1 VSAEGA
7 SIPSE
12 VFNLVKGIVGV
23 GVLSLPA
30 GVAVFGNA
38 PSAIIPAA
46 ILIAVIG
53 ILSGYGFALIGKC
66 CAYTGASSYRQ
77 AWSNTVGESTSW
89 IPAWSTTLKTFLACL
104 AYSMVLADTFSKLI
118 GKPRNVTLLGV
129 TVGVLLPL
137 CLKKNLQSLAP
148 FSLAGVL
155 GMGYTALAMTLR
167 YLDGSYSMPDGEL
180 ATQLD
185 SALQPAFGNKG
196 WQSVISPDALIL
208 VCMLSTAYMAHFN
221 APKFYLELKQ
231 NTISRFHQVVAYSFG
246 ISIVLMALIT
256 ALGYLTF
263 GKACSGLVLNNYA
276 TSDKWMSGSRIAVA
290 ISLVFSYP
298 LAFVGCR
305 DGILDL
311 INVPLE
317 KRSASNLNT
326 LTIGLLGVLTLLA
339 ATLTDVSFV
348 LAFGGATLGNA
359 LTYVYPALMYRA
371 VVKRQGRED
380 EEGGQVVIAMASAVL
395 GIVMGAIG
403 AKMAVQ
409 SLTNK

>member
-1 VSAEGA
+1 MTSLIHECHKIRSCFHANTMMGRRSLLTLGLLLLACTIHAIEAKSSLSLQSPLVVPRGGERAKRAPKKQPPRQIAVSAEGA

-290 ISLVFSYP
+290 ISLVFS
-298 LAFVGCR
+298 
-305 DGILDL
+305 
-311 INVPLE
+311 
-317 KRSASNLNT
+317 
-326 LTIGLLGVLTLLA
+326 
-339 ATLTDVSFV
+339 
-348 LAFGGATLGNA
+348 
-359 LTYVYPALMYRA
+359 
-371 VVKRQGRED
+371 
-380 EEGGQVVIAMASAVL
+380 
-395 GIVMGAIG
+395 
-403 AKMAVQ
+403 
-409 SLTNK
+409 